1 MEMKLTFLCRRDMI
15 GARRIARE
23 WKRAQAFCRDT
34 FEELKFYHVF
44 IRGEP
49 ESHIQHRNLAAI
61 ENLRY
66 IDSIHHR
73 IACEESIL
81 STNQQPR
88 AENITQ

>member
-1 MEMKLTFLCRRDMI
+1 MNTTFLCRRDKL

-34 FEELKFYHVF
+34 FEELKFYHDF

-61 ENLRY
+61 ENQRY

-73 IACEESIL
+73 IACEKSIL
-81 STNQQPR
+81 STNQQPC
-88 AENITQ
+88 ASQITQ